1 MTDREHV
8 LLERAYILH
17 QRSYRNS
24 SQLLDCLAENHGRV
38 SLVAQGSRRTAKGQS
53 ALLQSFLPLRISWVR
68 RGELGR
74 LTHVEPEQPAP
85 VLPGKSLLAGY
96 YLNELL
102 LRLLAKGDPN
112 GEIFASYR
120 SCLAELAGSTAVA
133 RALRLFELHL
143 LRALGYGLELECDV
157 DTGEP
162 IEPGRCYRVEA
173 ERGVYLSS
181 GTAADPDTYLG
192 RDLIALR
199 DGSLGDEQALRSAQR
214 LLGGLLELYLG
225 DRPLKT
231 RAVMRDIVG
240 RGLAS

>member
-24 SQLLDCLAENHGRV
+24 SQLLECLAETHGRV
-38 SLVAQGSRRTAKGQS
+38 SLVAQGSRRAANGQR
-53 ALLQSFLPLRISWVR
+53 AVLQPFLPLRISWVR

-74 LTHVEPEQPAP
+74 LTHVELEQPAAL
-85 VLPGKSLLAGY
+85 LPGKALLAGY

-102 LRLLAKGDPN
+102 LRLLARGDPN
-112 GEIFASYR
+112 AAIFSSYVN
-120 SCLAELAGSTAVA
+120 CLAELASSATVA
-133 RALRLFELHL
+133 RALRLFEMHL
-143 LRALGYGLELECDV
+143 LRALGYGIELDRDV

-162 IEPGRCYRVEA
+162 LEPEQCYRVEA
-173 ERGVYLSS
+173 ERGVYLHR
-181 GTAADPDTYLG
+181 GTAVDADTYLG

-199 DGSLGDEQALRSAQR
+199 EGSLQDEQALRSAQR
-214 LLGGLLELYLG
+214 LLSGLLDVYLG

-240 RGLAS
+240 RGLAP